1 MATPHDD
8 QHFSPNPQSSNNS
21 NPQTTILWNQAH
33 IKTTTWHVDIWQ
45 LRVTIRGISRQS
57 FRRLR
62 MRMWYHKI
70 SIIMLGYGIR
80 FRGIRVILLCR
91 ESVIV
96 LILLVGLFIT
106 SRRRLFRNWL
116 LKRAMRIDRLLN
128 LTIILQTTNPLN
140 NNPWYCYRT
149 ASSSHKNSTK

>member
-21 NPQTTILWNQAH
+21 NQQTTILWNQAR
-33 IKTTTWHVDIWQ
+33 IKTTIWHVDIWQ

-80 FRGIRVILLCR
+80 FRGILVILLCR

-106 SRRRLFRNWL
+106 SRSRLWSWL
-116 LKRAMRIDRLLN
+116 LKRAIIIDRQLN
-128 LTIILQTTNPLN
+128 LTIILPTNSLN
-140 NNPWYCYRT
+140 NNPWYCYKT
-149 ASSSHKNSTK
+149 ASSSHKNFTK